1 MAIGGAVP
9 AGLDARVHQGYF
21 AEGLVVS
28 IAAAAGLDVA
38 FPRLGHVI
46 DLGVY
51 RPGPKGTSGSKQ
63 MQLQVK
69 SWSAGSVNADGNFH
83 YPMEVS
89 AFNHLAGEGHE
100 VRHYLVLCLV
110 PPDAAEYADAQHQR
124 LRLQQAAY
132 WLSLRNVRP
141 DWSLPAN
148 SRKTVFVPRVNLLTP
163 TTIRALLEG
172 NESGAVVS

>member
-1 MAIGGAVP
+1 MAIGRAVP

-21 AEGLVVS
+21 AEGLVAS

-38 FPRLGHVI
+38 FPRLGHGI
-46 DLGVY
+46 DLAVY

-63 MQLQVK
+63 IQLQVK
-69 SWSAGSVNADGNFH
+69 SWSTGSVNADGNFH
-83 YPMEVS
+83 YPMEVP
-89 AFNHLAGEGHE
+89 AFNYLAGEGHD

-110 PPDAAEYADAQHQR
+110 PPNAADYADAQHQR

-132 WLSLRNVRP
+132 WLSLRNMRP
-141 DWSLPAN
+141 DPSLNSN

-163 TTIRALLEG
+163 TTIQALVEG
-172 NESGAVVS
+172 DESGAVVS